1 MEDSPVKYRLH
12 FKRGARLALKGTD
25 LKGLRHGMQCGY
37 AVTYFTSDVH
47 LRRELTHHSYS
58 EVIKRNKWKVGTS
71 EISDA
76 RIEEMQNMRVP
87 KGDPHAIWLRYDKPY
102 EARASKYQGDTKSH
116 VAGHCTFM
124 IDAITEFKKKGS
136 LAFLMLPLIHAWD
149 GTIQELEQHLTYML
163 KKGGAKV
170 VNDKLIEKT
179 KKKPATRTSAK
190 MVMEDGLIDKLLP
203 LPPELKKLGF
213 ITHPG

>member
-1 MEDSPVKYRLH
+1 
-12 FKRGARLALKGTD
+12 
-25 LKGLRHGMQCGY
+25 
-37 AVTYFTSDVH
+37 
-47 LRRELTHHSYS
+47 
-58 EVIKRNKWKVGTS
+58 
-71 EISDA
+71 
-76 RIEEMQNMRVP
+76 
-87 KGDPHAIWLRYDKPY
+87 
-102 EARASKYQGDTKSH
+102 
-116 VAGHCTFM
+116 M